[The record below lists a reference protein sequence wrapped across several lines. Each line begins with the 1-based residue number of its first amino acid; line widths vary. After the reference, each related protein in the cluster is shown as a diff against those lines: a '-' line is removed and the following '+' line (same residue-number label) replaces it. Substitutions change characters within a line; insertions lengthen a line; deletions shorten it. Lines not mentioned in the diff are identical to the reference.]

1 MKQLEKQIS
10 QKEETTSMPKENLL
24 TFNGFSFLKKLF
36 RGLIGLLLIIV
47 LGSIVT
53 ALTDFSSIANETMIA
68 KTPEMEKSAYIL
80 KVREYSD
87 ERLISEVGVYMK
99 SIAPN
104 TKIDPKKLVDLCN
117 KYKID
122 LTFAIAQGILESHLG
137 TKGLASQTNS
147 VWNVGSHDNGRIYC
161 RYNDPN
167 ESIEPYLK
175 LLREKYLIRLTLA
188 GDTIQR
194 DIKNLVYDKGFVNYA
209 GYRFATSPSYESN
222 LRYWIVRVQMDSRI
236 QVYQGIKDLSD
247 KDILSFFAQP
257 LQVKDSLLTKDLA
270 KL

>member
-10 QKEETTSMPKENLL
+10 KKEETTSMPKENLL
-24 TFNGFSFLKKLF
+24 AFNGFPFLKKLF
-36 RGLIGLLLIIV
+36 RGLIGLLLVIT
-47 LGSIVT
+47 LGSMVT
-53 ALTDFSSIANETMIA
+53 ALTDLPSKANEIKIA

-99 SIAPN
+99 SIAPD
-104 TKIDPKKLVDLCN
+104 TKIDPRKLVDLCN

-137 TKGLASQTNS
+137 TKGLAAQTHS
-147 VWNVGSHDNGRIYC
+147 VWNVGAHDNGKIYC
-161 RYNDPN
+161 RYKDPN

-175 LLREKYLIRLTLA
+175 LLREKYLIRLTLK

-236 QVYQGIKDLSD
+236 QVYQGIKGLSD
-247 KDILSFFAQP
+247 TDILSFFSHP
-257 LQVKDSLLTKDLA
+257 SQVKDSLLIENLA